1 MKRFSFNLIEDVV
14 SFSDKTIKETN
25 TKPDQTEVI
34 LQQHEDEYEEIEK
47 IQIKWSINEKKILHE
62 RKFKK
67 FNNLKYKPKA

>member
-47 IQIKWSINEKKILHE
+47 IQIK
-62 RKFKK
+62 
-67 FNNLKYKPKA
+67 